1 MEERDYLAMIM
12 VLQQGHRR
20 VKKDLFRHWRGE
32 KILGTG
38 NLARFTT

>member
-1 MEERDYLAMIM
+1 MIM
-12 VLQQGHRR
+12 ALHHGQRR
-20 VKKDLFRHWRGE
+20 INKDLFRHWRGE